1 MGGTVV
7 ELKFHVYAQRF
18 LPHLLDKLGIGPCI
32 GSGSA
37 PGKLNG
43 KGGRIAA
50 KAGFFH
56 TLDEQSL
63 NVGIFV
69 LQLAYNVA
77 GSFAEV
83 DGAYVALFGDKAGSR
98 GASAAGDDFSHGFA
112 VKRQRECQTD
122 LLIGEHGILTVENDN
137 ERAGSTLLF
146 AVKAAVGRELVDVI
160 DIRNVDVVQR
170 TILKGGHLGVHI
182 FHYVGSVFGQLYSIG
197 LPILI
202 VLLEHEGAA
211 VVPFLQNKGTAADD
225 LIGICAVLVAVLFN
239 VILAAGENI
248 GVGKETGVRAVK
260 GNYKGLVIGSS
271 NTKGA
276 HVRIAAEYIFKT
288 NNAEHIGSKRP
299 RVGGIGLTLESIE
312 IVSGNNGLTIAPLVI
327 PKMECIGKTIFRN
340 FPSFCAC
347 TGNNAVL
354 YAGKRLKNVI
364 HNAAAVSIKELCNVQ
379 RRRLAVEQHVKVAV
393 SIGILNVSLLRCG
406 LLGSGGFGSNSW
418 LCRGLSCVI
427 LRLIAGAAYENG
439 KHHKHRQHQREIL
452 FSSFHGFIL
461 SVFCLYDARFMG
473 M

>member
-1 MGGTVV
+1 M
-7 ELKFHVYAQRF
+7 
-18 LPHLLDKLGIGPCI
+18 
-32 GSGSA
+32 
-37 PGKLNG
+37 
-43 KGGRIAA
+43 
-50 KAGFFH
+50 
-56 TLDEQSL
+56 
-63 NVGIFV
+63 
-69 LQLAYNVA
+69 
-77 GSFAEV
+77 
-83 DGAYVALFGDKAGSR
+83 
-98 GASAAGDDFSHGFA
+98 
-112 VKRQRECQTD
+112 
-122 LLIGEHGILTVENDN
+122 
-137 ERAGSTLLF
+137 
-146 AVKAAVGRELVDVI
+146 
-160 DIRNVDVVQR
+160 
-170 TILKGGHLGVHI
+170 
-182 FHYVGSVFGQLYSIG
+182 
-197 LPILI
+197 I
-202 VLLEHEGAA
+202 VLLEYERTA

-248 GVGKETGVRAVK
+248 GVGKETGIRAVK
-260 GNYKGLVIGSS
+260 GNYKGLVIRSS
-271 NTKGA
+271 NAKGA

-299 RVGGIGLTLESIE
+299 RVGGIGLTLERIE
-312 IVSGNNGLTIAPLVI
+312 IVTGNNGLTIAPLVI

-340 FPSFCAC
+340 FPGFCAC
-347 TGNNAVL
+347 AGNNAVL

-364 HNAAAVSIKELCNVQ
+364 HNAAAVSIKELCNIQ
-379 RRRLAVEQHVKVAV
+379 RGRLAVEQRVNVAV
-393 SIGILNVSLLRCG
+393 SIGVLNVSLLRLR